1 MLLGVCTLFSNEAS
15 FLEEFLDHLEDYV
28 DELILVDTA
37 NNESCQN
44 IVSSKGL
51 EYHTH
56 HWEEDFSKAR
66 NFALSKSRAK
76 WVLHLDPDE
85 RLTAMD
91 WSNLR
96 NLLKDQTPDRCFLIQ
111 CINLR
116 NFDWNT
122 ENPDILS
129 QHTVLRLHPNN
140 SGIQFT
146 GKIHES
152 IDSSAQELSLSIE
165 ELPKVKILHL
175 GYAQNLYQEKVI
187 RNQKIIEELVAKTGL
202 DSPNLD
208 PAILLYYSELHWNGN
223 QGLYE
228 ALCRAYQKSKGRLRN
243 LLAEG
248 LFGWCLDFPNF
259 HSFSETWRKEL
270 FNLKPD
276 SALFL
281 LERARKAILESNLNL
296 STELWTQ
303 LVPLSTGESRVS
315 FYRPEIL
322 FHFSFVLACNQQ
334 LDLSLSIIQEFRTTY
349 GKEAK
354 SFFHEVKL
362 LAAMGKSKQLE
373 ELLNSGIPDLSKLD
387 ENSIQE
393 LESIIAPLG
402 VRRPTK

>member
-1 MLLGVCTLFSNEAS
+1 MLLDVCTLFSNES
-15 FLEEFLDHLEDYV
+15 RFLEEFLDHLRDHV

-37 NNESCQN
+37 NNETCQN
-44 IVSSKGL
+44 IVNSRGL
-51 EYHTH
+51 EYHTLP
-56 HWEEDFSKAR
+56 WEEDFSKAR
-66 NFALSKSRAK
+66 NFALSKSRSK

-85 RLTAMD
+85 RLSATD

-96 NLLKDQTPDRCFLIQ
+96 NHLQDQTTDRCFLIQ
-111 CINLR
+111 CINLG
-116 NFDWNT
+116 NFDWKT
-122 ENPDILS
+122 KSPDVRS
-129 QHTVLRLHPNN
+129 QHTVLRLHPNI
-140 SGIQFT
+140 SGIQFA

-152 IDSSAQELSLSIE
+152 IDSSAQELNLTVE
-165 ELPKVKILHL
+165 ELSDVKILHL
-175 GYAQNLYQEKVI
+175 GYAKNLYQEKVI

-223 QGLYE
+223 QKLYE

-270 FNLKPD
+270 SSLKPD

-281 LERARKAILESNLNL
+281 LERARQATLESDLNL
-296 STELWTQ
+296 STELWAQ

-322 FHFSFVLACNQQ
+322 YHFSFVLACNQK
-334 LDLSLSIIQEFRTTY
+334 LDHSLSIIQEFRTTY

-362 LAAMGKSKQLE
+362 LAAMGNSKQLE
-373 ELLNSGIPDLSKLD
+373 ELLNSGIPDLSILD

-393 LESIIAPLG
+393 LESIITPLG